1 MSDSDGQESP
11 RDRFYVVGIGASAGG
26 LEALSAMIGQLPAQL
41 GAAYVVVQHLSP
53 TYRSMLVQLL
63 GRETSI
69 TVKEAEQGEVLAP
82 DTIYITPPN
91 RNVLLR
97 EGAFLLTEPPPQALP
112 KPSINAFLF
121 SLAEARGEEAIAV
134 ILSGTGSD
142 GASGVRAIKA
152 GGGLVFAQDP
162 AAAKYAGMP
171 QAAIDTEC
179 VDWVLGAEAIAD
191 ELATVVRTV
200 GSVVVP
206 ERNRDVPVSIGGLL
220 ARVFRHT
227 RVDFSGYKENAVWR
241 RILRRIATN
250 RVDSLE
256 QYIELTE
263 RNPDELGQLCKEIL
277 ISVTLFFRDP
287 DTFTALRGVL
297 AERLATKQPGDE
309 FRVWVPG
316 CATGEEAYS
325 LAILLRDL
333 CREQSLMLRL
343 QIFATDI
350 DMTAM
355 SIARRGFYTAAAIAE
370 LPADLVQRH
379 FVPVGEGYE
388 VSKSLREVVV
398 FARQDLLQD
407 PPFLRID
414 LISCRNVLIYFQGP
428 LQEKVLGTFHYS
440 LGPGGTLLL
449 GKSESVQQREELF
462 AAVSPEARIFR
473 RIDVTARPPVGAAS
487 AQSQRSFQRQERER
501 SAHELLVEAAALA
514 YVPPSVLI
522 DASGDVL
529 HIHGDTSQFLQIPAG
544 RPDLNVLNLIRKD
557 FRAELQALIHQC
569 RQRRDVVLGRIR
581 PLPGSLGER
590 SLRLVARPV
599 SASGRDM
606 LQLLSFELQLA
617 SPAQTAELPDA
628 AQSAS
633 RDMEDELIAT
643 REHLQTVIEELET
656 SNEETQ
662 ALNEEL
668 QASNEELQA
677 ANEELQ
683 SANEELQST
692 NEELTT
698 VNEELQIKTAEL
710 TDLNID
716 LESIQNSFGFAL
728 LVVSEQTR
736 LLRYNNV
743 AARLFALSE
752 DSLGD
757 TLSVVL
763 ARRGLD
769 THKSLVEEVIG
780 DGRARDRQVSDDRGH
795 YLMRVFPRPA
805 VHGSSL
811 GAVIT
816 LIDETELIEA
826 QRRLRDSQGR
836 LVAIMDN
843 SNALISVKNPLGR
856 YQYVN
861 PRLAALIGIE
871 QDAVGGLGD
880 GDIYGDEAAEAIR
893 RRDLDVLASGRP
905 SELEEE
911 VRIAGN
917 ARTLRS
923 LRFVL
928 RAPDG
933 SIDAICIKSND
944 VTDYVSERRRW
955 RAWMDAW
962 RMVVLSIDGALLLE
976 FDAERMVTG
985 ESSGHA
991 PLVSAGDATGV
1002 PQTIQ
1007 QRLSAMDFDVRS
1019 FHGAEG
1025 GVWEWRSATSH
1036 AIAYFSADGGFAVVL
1051 PIAG

>member
-1 MSDSDGQESP
+1 M
-11 RDRFYVVGIGASAGG
+11 
-26 LEALSAMIGQLPAQL
+26 
-41 GAAYVVVQHLSP
+41 
-53 TYRSMLVQLL
+53 
-63 GRETSI
+63 
-69 TVKEAEQGEVLAP
+69 
-82 DTIYITPPN
+82 
-91 RNVLLR
+91 
-97 EGAFLLTEPPPQALP
+97 
-112 KPSINAFLF
+112 
-121 SLAEARGEEAIAV
+121 
-134 ILSGTGSD
+134 
-142 GASGVRAIKA
+142 
-152 GGGLVFAQDP
+152 
-162 AAAKYAGMP
+162 
-171 QAAIDTEC
+171 
-179 VDWVLGAEAIAD
+179 
-191 ELATVVRTV
+191 
-200 GSVVVP
+200 
-206 ERNRDVPVSIGGLL
+206 
-220 ARVFRHT
+220 
-227 RVDFSGYKENAVWR
+227 
-241 RILRRIATN
+241 
-250 RVDSLE
+250 
-256 QYIELTE
+256 
-263 RNPDELGQLCKEIL
+263 
-277 ISVTLFFRDP
+277 
-287 DTFTALRGVL
+287 
-297 AERLATKQPGDE
+297 
-309 FRVWVPG
+309 
-316 CATGEEAYS
+316 
-325 LAILLRDL
+325 
-333 CREQSLMLRL
+333 
-343 QIFATDI
+343 
-350 DMTAM
+350 
-355 SIARRGFYTAAAIAE
+355 
-370 LPADLVQRH
+370 
-379 FVPVGEGYE
+379 
-388 VSKSLREVVV
+388 
-398 FARQDLLQD
+398 
-407 PPFLRID
+407 
-414 LISCRNVLIYFQGP
+414 
-428 LQEKVLGTFHYS
+428 
-440 LGPGGTLLL
+440 
-449 GKSESVQQREELF
+449 
-462 AAVSPEARIFR
+462 
-473 RIDVTARPPVGAAS
+473 
-487 AQSQRSFQRQERER
+487 
-501 SAHELLVEAAALA
+501 
-514 YVPPSVLI
+514 
-522 DASGDVL
+522 
-529 HIHGDTSQFLQIPAG
+529 
-544 RPDLNVLNLIRKD
+544 
-557 FRAELQALIHQC
+557 
-569 RQRRDVVLGRIR
+569 VLGRIR